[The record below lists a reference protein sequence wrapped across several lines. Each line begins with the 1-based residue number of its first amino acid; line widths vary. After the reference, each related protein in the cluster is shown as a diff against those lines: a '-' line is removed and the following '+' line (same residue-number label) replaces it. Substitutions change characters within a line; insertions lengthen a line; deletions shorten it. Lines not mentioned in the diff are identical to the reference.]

1 MKRILLIALAAIT
14 LQSAS
19 AADTLTVRIA
29 DMHCQKCYNRISE
42 RLGKLEGIDSLAPH
56 LDKSYIFIRYDAKL
70 PKPHECSEEKK

>member
-29 DMHCQKCYNRISE
+29 D
-42 RLGKLEGIDSLAPH
+42 KLLDEIHKAGI
-56 LDKSYIFIRYDAKL
+56 DAKL